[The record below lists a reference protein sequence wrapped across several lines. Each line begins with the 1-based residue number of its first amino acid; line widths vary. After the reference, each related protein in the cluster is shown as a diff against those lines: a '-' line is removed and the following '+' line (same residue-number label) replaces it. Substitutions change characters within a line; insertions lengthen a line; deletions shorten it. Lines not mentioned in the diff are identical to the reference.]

1 MEFNFLYFLIGIIMG
16 TLGVYV
22 IEPEYKTVYKSPTE
36 MNLENI
42 YTDEN
47 GNCYSYEMKEVKCGK
62 KYKNII

>member
-1 MEFNFLYFLIGIIMG
+1 MG